1 MLQFSQA
8 YLDRLEDLHKN
19 IAQALDGLPQTA
31 LDWIPDK
38 GANSIDGLIFHLT
51 GAERYWIGDVGSGD
65 PAPRDRA
72 AEFRATGNTTEALR
86 KRLDDTLAY
95 ARRALETL
103 TLQDLE
109 QERTSPRDGGKFSMS
124 WALLHALEHT
134 AIHLG
139 HVQLTRELWEQR

>member
-1 MLQFSQA
+1 M
-8 YLDRLEDLHKN
+8 
-19 IAQALDGLPQTA
+19 
-31 LDWIPDK
+31 
-38 GANSIDGLIFHLT
+38 
-51 GAERYWIGDVGSGD
+51 GSGD